1 MQELFSVVVY
11 DGAMR
16 TKSNGSHLKTLREKA
31 GLSARDLGERIGVRH
46 SNILFWENS
55 GTLPRSGVLVPMAK
69 ALGVTVEELLGE
81 GKPRRVVHPGGKLG
95 QVFEAV
101 TALPRRQQRKIV
113 EVVEALVK
121 QSAES

>member
-1 MQELFSVVVY
+1 MQEVFSVAVY
-11 DGAMR
+11 DGTMR
-16 TKSNGSHLKTLREKA
+16 TKSNGSHLKALREKA

-81 GKPRRVVHPGGKLG
+81 SKPRRVVHPGGKLG

-101 TALPRRQQRKIV
+101 AELPRRQQRKIV

-121 QSAES
+121 QSADS